1 MFICCA
7 GRSHPII
14 SIRLDIPEVFSISY
28 VTLCDYRY
36 CSLVKCDALYLP
48 LGGHM
53 EAESSSETMGVTP
66 HGLTPYATDSILL
79 TLLFVLCDVY
89 LQLSLSFSLSVFSKS

>member
-1 MFICCA
+1 
-7 GRSHPII
+7 
-14 SIRLDIPEVFSISY
+14 
-28 VTLCDYRY
+28 
-36 CSLVKCDALYLP
+36 
-48 LGGHM
+48 M